1 MQTISCLLI
10 HPNPDSALN
19 SAAGALL
26 QDDYDA
32 FAKQARLMTSI
43 HAPIPP
49 SLKDAVLEAKRT
61 GEERESGPHCEAAA
75 RPTASRASSIATSAV
90 RKNQDESNTRD
101 AGQENDNNALLS
113 SLGFSDV
120 PGDHGE
126 DDDAKENDPSH
137 SPSLALLNHEGSRR
151 NVLGKRPLS
160 ELPTPINPDSI
171 DSNIPVEDHSAT
183 CIGEKVPPSQPPAA
197 DDEPSSEPLKKSPK
211 LDISARSLNTYGR
224 VRQEDCSKPAKAE
237 HSMASTAT
245 DLGDDKENMQ
255 IHQMPTASDNTKAT
269 AQQTGCQTF
278 EHPQRPTLRKVS
290 NVGSSRLKG
299 QARVGIRRL

>member
-1 MQTISCLLI
+1 M
-10 HPNPDSALN
+10 
-19 SAAGALL
+19 

-49 SLKDAVLEAKRT
+49 NLREAVLEAKRT
-61 GEERESGPHCEAAA
+61 GEDEA
-75 RPTASRASSIATSAV
+75 RPVASRASSIAISAV
-90 RKNQDESNTRD
+90 RRSPAESNTQD

-113 SLGFSDV
+113 FSDIS
-120 PGDHGE
+120 GDHGE

-137 SPSLALLNHEGSRR
+137 SPSLALLNHESSRR

-160 ELPTPINPDSI
+160 ELPTPIDPDST
-171 DSNIPVEDHSAT
+171 DSSIPAENYGAT
-183 CIGEKVPPSQPPAA
+183 CIEEKAPPSQPPTA
-197 DDEPSSEPLKKSPK
+197 DNEPSSEPLKKSPK
-211 LDISARSLNTYGR
+211 LDISARSLNNYGR
-224 VRQEDCSKPAKAE
+224 VRQEDRPRSAKAE
-237 HSMASTAT
+237 HPAASTTT

-255 IHQMPTASDNTKAT
+255 ILQRPTSSDNTKAT
-269 AQQTGCQTF
+269 AQQTGCQAF

-299 QARVGIRRL
+299 QARLGVRRL

>member
-1 MQTISCLLI
+1 
-10 HPNPDSALN
+10 
-19 SAAGALL
+19 L

-49 SLKDAVLEAKRT
+49 DLKDAVLEAKRR
-61 GEERESGPHCEAAA
+61 GEERGSGPHYEAAA
-75 RPTASRASSIATSAV
+75 RSTVSRAPSIATSAV
-90 RKNQDESNTRD
+90 RKTQAESNTQD
-101 AGQENDNNALLS
+101 AGRENDNNALLG

-120 PGDHGE
+120 PDDHGE

-137 SPSLALLNHEGSRR
+137 SPSLALLNHESSRR
-151 NVLGKRPLS
+151 IVLGKRPLS
-160 ELPTPINPDSI
+160 ELLTPIDPDSM
-171 DSNIPVEDHSAT
+171 DSDILVENYSAT
-183 CIGEKVPPSQPPAA
+183 CIEDNAPPSRPSTA
-197 DDEPSSEPLKKSPK
+197 DNEPSSEPLKKSPK

-224 VRQEDCSKPAKAE
+224 VRQEDCPRSAKAE
-237 HSMASTAT
+237 HSVPSTAT

-255 IHQMPTASDNTKAT
+255 ILQTPTSSDNTKAT
-269 AQQTGCQTF
+269 AQQTGCQAF
-278 EHPQRPTLRKVS
+278 EHPQRQTLRKVS